1 MKGGKVG
8 KEDEGQRGRVGVQM
22 RSQWLLSE
30 LSMQLTEV
38 LYVIFIIYQRSEHL
52 DKVDCSSGLHGTE
65 DTLKVL
71 PL

>member
-1 MKGGKVG
+1 MG

-30 LSMQLTEV
+30 LSMQLTEM
-38 LYVIFIIYQRSEHL
+38 YVIFIIYQRGEHL

>member
-1 MKGGKVG
+1 MRDREAEWECRREVG
-8 KEDEGQRGRVGVQM
+8 
-22 RSQWLLSE
+22 WLLSE
-30 LSMQLTEV
+30 LSMQLTEM